1 VKVSFYILIFS
12 ILTSV
17 SAPVFGFQEG
27 YASWYGGKFHGRLT
41 ASGERFD
48 TNMLTAAHKTLPF
61 GTVVKV
67 TNIANGRFTFVRIND
82 RGPFVAGRII
92 DLSRA
97 AAQEI
102 GMLSMG
108 VALVR
113 LDIVSGGKNSSIF
126 AVQIGAFKNQKNAEK
141 IKKDLEKNKFPVV
154 LRYSDNGIIRVIV
167 ENIVKGD
174 LESTLRKLSDLGYY
188 KPLVKHEVIKK

>member
-12 ILTSV
+12 ILISV

-61 GTVVKV
+61 GTIVKV

-108 VALVR
+108 VARVR
-113 LDIVSGGKNSSIF
+113 IDIVSMGKKNNVFTI
-126 AVQIGAFKNQKNAEK
+126 QIGAFKNKKNAEK
-141 IKKDLEKNKFPVV
+141 IRKGLEKNKFPVV
-154 LRYSDNGIIRVIV
+154 LRYSDNGIIRVII
-167 ENIVKGD
+167 ENIVAED
-174 LESTLRKLSDLGYY
+174 LKSTLRRLSDLGYY
-188 KPLVKHEVIKK
+188 KPLIKNEVIKK